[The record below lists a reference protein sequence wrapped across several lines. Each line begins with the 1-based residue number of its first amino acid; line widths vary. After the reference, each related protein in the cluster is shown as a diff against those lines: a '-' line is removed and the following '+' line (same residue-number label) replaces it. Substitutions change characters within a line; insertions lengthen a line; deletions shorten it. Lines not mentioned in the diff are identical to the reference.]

1 MITLT
6 TKQKIG
12 LGVLGGGVLISAAIL
27 FAFRSPL
34 SPYSGLHN
42 DLKTIEPPV
51 ELSYTDLDGNPVKFS
66 DFRGEPLII
75 NSWATWMPFS
85 KEELQALMKLKE
97 SKGDQLTVLAI
108 NRMEDRAVI
117 RGYLATY
124 GIDTAKILFL
134 VDPGD
139 TFYKGVGGYAM
150 PETVFYARDGAIMTH
165 TRGVLVEAELVR
177 SAEALLK

>member
-1 MITLT
+1 
-6 TKQKIG
+6 
-12 LGVLGGGVLISAAIL
+12 
-27 FAFRSPL
+27 
-34 SPYSGLHN
+34 
-42 DLKTIEPPV
+42 
-51 ELSYTDLDGNPVKFS
+51 
-66 DFRGEPLII
+66 
-75 NSWATWMPFS
+75 
-85 KEELQALMKLKE
+85 
-97 SKGDQLTVLAI
+97 
-108 NRMEDRAVI
+108 MEDRAVI